1 MSRSGAGSLRRCT
14 AARAEEKGKKRAGSE
29 LAAEAPKL
37 LAAEEVQEDHRVA
50 EEDTAV
56 GKEKR
61 RLTQEEIDY
70 ILSWDVS
77 DYVFATPDNMDDMPI
92 SDEYK
97 ARYRAGR
104 KQAVAVMQQSRSNQ
118 RKLQEFI
125 KTELEKHGYVEIEN
139 TAEML

>member
-1 MSRSGAGSLRRCT
+1 MSHSGAGSLRRCT
-14 AARAEEKGKKRAGSE
+14 ATRAEEKGKKRAGSE
-29 LAAEAPKL
+29 LAAETPKL
-37 LAAEEVQEDHRVA
+37 LAAEEVQEDHSVA
-50 EEDTAV
+50 EEDTVV

-97 ARYRAGR
+97 ARYRADR